1 MCLWLLHHHTL
12 HDACSIARCVLY
24 VAHSHQRTSRHSES
38 TASRTRTIVPPETF
52 SVATHARTL
61 KPKSVILAQTSR
73 VLACV
78 RGWVGGWVAT
88 CVFECLRVCARAQVR
103 ASVNVCVH
111 VWTTR
116 ASVGAWVRACARGC
130 GTN

>member
-12 HDACSIARCVLY
+12 HDACSIARCVLC
-24 VAHSHQRTSRHSES
+24 VAHSRHRTSRHSEP
-38 TASRTRTIVPPETF
+38 TESRTRTIVPPETF

-78 RGWVGGWVAT
+78 RGWLGGWVGGY
-88 CVFECLRVCARAQVR
+88 VRV
-103 ASVNVCVH
+103 
-111 VWTTR
+111 
-116 ASVGAWVRACARGC
+116 
-130 GTN
+130 